1 MNINKLP
8 YVVIL
13 FMLVCSSAKT
23 QEIKDIPNIP
33 GYETLKC
40 DFHMHTVFSDGKVWP
55 EIRVAEAI
63 DEGLDAIAITE
74 HLKFGKLGKYPELQE
89 ENRNRSWE
97 IASETAQNSDLIVIR
112 GAEITQGM
120 PPGHINAIF
129 LTDANIAKKDFNDT
143 FREAKKQGAFIFWN
157 HPNWRSP
164 DNKWEQDGIP
174 QWFDEHT
181 QMLNEGILMGI
192 EVVNARSYAKEAHQ
206 WCIDKKLTL
215 VANSDIHTP
224 IGMEYD
230 LAKEHRPTTLVF
242 AKERTQDGIKE
253 AMMNRR
259 TALWFENNII
269 GSEQLLAPLFQECIK
284 VTDTRHLE
292 KLALVTLTNT
302 SAIDFILENKG
313 VLSFFNKTSFITLKA
328 ESELKVLVKGAGGI
342 DEFKLNFSVKNMITA
357 PDEYLDVELMCKK
370 TGLITDKKQ
379 LK

>member
-1 MNINKLP
+1 MNLVKL
-8 YVVIL
+8 YFIL
-13 FMLVCSSAKT
+13 LFLLISASG
-23 QEIKDIPNIP
+23 QAQNQNYIPHIP
-33 GYETLKC
+33 GYQTLKC

-74 HLKFGKLGKYPELQE
+74 HLKYGKLGKYPELQE

-97 IASETAQNSDLIVIR
+97 IASETAKNSDLIVIR

-143 FREAKKQGAFIFWN
+143 FKEAKKQGAFIFWN

-181 QMLNEGILMGI
+181 KMLEEGILMGI
-192 EVVNARSYAKEAHQ
+192 EVVNAGSYSKEAHQ
-206 WCIDKKLTL
+206 WCIDKNLTL

-224 IGMEYD
+224 IGMAYN
-230 LAKEHRPTTLVF
+230 LTKEHRPTTLVF
-242 AKERTQDGIKE
+242 AKEKTEEAIKE
-253 AMMNRR
+253 AMFGRR
-259 TALWFENNII
+259 TAMWFENNII
-269 GSEQLLAPLFQECIK
+269 GSTDLLAPLFQECVSIESTRYLENLAV
-284 VTDTRHLE
+284 VTIN
-292 KLALVTLTNT
+292 NT
-302 SAIDFILENKG
+302 SGIDFTLENTG
-313 VLSFFNKTSFITLKA
+313 AYSFFNKTDFITLVGN
-328 ESELKVLVKGAGGI
+328 SEMKILVKTGKVLE
-342 DEFKLNFSVKNMITA
+342 EFKLNFSVKNMITA
-357 PDEYLDVELMCKK
+357 PNKYLNAELVCKK

-379 LK
+379 IK